1 MYHQVIDWVSIHRD
15 LRLISP
21 LMTPENQNVV
31 SPQLHRPQSHAMH
44 QSKLGWL
51 VFHRHHLV
59 TGVFWHLQVFINT
72 VQNTLAPLDIPL
84 YFGEM
89 TFTLAAAITFQ
100 PYCLDVRVGYES
112 SSYTISELSGRE
124 EICVTSR
131 SLGID
136 EMFTINIA
144 THTSPS
150 KIHVMTAVLYVTL

>member
-1 MYHQVIDWVSIHRD
+1 
-15 LRLISP
+15 
-21 LMTPENQNVV
+21 
-31 SPQLHRPQSHAMH
+31 
-44 QSKLGWL
+44 
-51 VFHRHHLV
+51 
-59 TGVFWHLQVFINT
+59 
-72 VQNTLAPLDIPL
+72 
-84 YFGEM
+84 M